1 MEALMTKLWIG
12 AALALMTTSA
22 HAEVF
27 NFGVNGGTARIEIP
41 RNCRDIA
48 CLNLSYTDSD
58 GKRYTTKD
66 IDKLTTKTKENKDA
80 PVTEAPVASPFGS
93 STQAPARPAAPA
105 VAQPSLPY
113 RAPVAAQRP
122 VAPAPAYEPAPEPQR
137 QVMDEQ
143 TYDRQPERAEA
154 PAYAPQV
161 AAPAREPEIAPP
173 AREPERFANVRP
185 EPVAPPARPAPVGP
199 LGEWLVEDGSAQI
212 RIEECGANLCGYVAQ
227 STTPNDTDRKNSN
240 PTLRKRPV
248 IGLPILIDMKP
259 GKARWDGNI
268 YNPKDGSTYTAH
280 ISMRNT
286 NTLRVEGCAFG
297 GLFCGGQN
305 WKRVM

>member
-1 MEALMTKLWIG
+1 
-12 AALALMTTSA
+12 
-22 HAEVF
+22 V
-27 NFGVNGGTARIEIP
+27 
-41 RNCRDIA
+41 
-48 CLNLSYTDSD
+48 
-58 GKRYTTKD
+58 
-66 IDKLTTKTKENKDA
+66 
-80 PVTEAPVASPFGS
+80 
-93 STQAPARPAAPA
+93 Q
-105 VAQPSLPY
+105 
-113 RAPVAAQRP
+113 
-122 VAPAPAYEPAPEPQR
+122 PAPAYEPQSEPQR

-143 TYDRQPERAEA
+143 TYDRQPERAPA
-154 PAYAPQV
+154 PSYAPPAYAPPVAPPQV
-161 AAPAREPEIAPP
+161 AAPAREPERVAN
-173 AREPERFANVRP
+173 ARV
-185 EPVAPPARPAPVGP
+185 EPVAPPRPAPTGP
-199 LGEWLVEDGSAQI
+199 IGEWLVEDGSAQI

-240 PTLRKRPV
+240 PALRKRPV